1 MRVSDVSIY
10 FDWDDDKNAK
20 LREERGVSFEAVV
33 SQIEQ
38 GELLAIVEGQGKY
51 SHQRQYVLV
60 MDNYVYVVPF
70 VESEEKIFLKTI
82 MPSRKLTKR
91 YLTGDL

>member
-1 MRVSDVSIY
+1 MEKV
-10 FDWDDDKNAK
+10 FDWDDAKNAK

-91 YLTGDL
+91 YLTGEL

>member
-1 MRVSDVSIY
+1 MEKV

-38 GELLAIVEGQGKY
+38 GELIAIVEGQGKY

>member
-1 MRVSDVSIY
+1 MEKV
-10 FDWDDDKNAK
+10 FDWDDAKNTR
-20 LREERGVSFEAVV
+20 LMEERGVSFEAVV

-38 GELLAIVEGQGKY
+38 GGLLAIIEGQGKY

-60 MDNYVYVVPF
+60 MDNYVYVIPF

-82 MPSRKLTKR
+82 MPNRKLTKR